1 MNTYS
6 YISRPYGTIYS
17 ETRTHELGKLT
28 GTHIPG
34 AAYSA
39 AGIALEQHVIWISSR
54 KAEKWL
60 MQYKEVFWV
69 SCVFSIVF

>member
-17 ETRTHELGKLT
+17 ETGTHELGKLT

-34 AAYSA
+34 AAYST
-39 AGIALEQHVIWISSR
+39 AGVALEQHAI
-54 KAEKWL
+54 
-60 MQYKEVFWV
+60 
-69 SCVFSIVF
+69 